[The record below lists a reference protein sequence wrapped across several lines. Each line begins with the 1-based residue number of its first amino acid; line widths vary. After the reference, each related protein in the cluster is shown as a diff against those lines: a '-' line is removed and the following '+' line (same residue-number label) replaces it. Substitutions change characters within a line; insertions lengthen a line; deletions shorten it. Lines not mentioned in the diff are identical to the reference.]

1 MLMLFFLLCSR
12 KWGFEK
18 LAYRDVKKVL
28 RRDRKYAVQPRNVF
42 ATGVHMSQNLQGKT
56 YHKAESKI
64 RYFHYHGSIS
74 QRREPCRHLFNDS
87 RVVFENNPYV
97 LDTTIRDVGLAVKT
111 FEIRTI
117 GDRLLR
123 TRQ

>member
-1 MLMLFFLLCSR
+1 MLCSR
-12 KWGFEK
+12 NWGFEK
-18 LAYRDVKKVL
+18 MAYRDVKKVP
-28 RRDRKYAVQPRNVF
+28 RRDRKYAVQPSNVF

-111 FEIRTI
+111 FEMRTI
-117 GDRLLR
+117 GNRLLR